1 MQQRFDSSPE
11 RAGARGQNDPGVD
24 DEFRVLT
31 TEEGRRLLAEVE
43 GMRSIRPADLA
54 RLRKLAAP
62 GVVAAAVRL
71 SMARRKAAEKFG
83 RGDRMWVEATG
94 VEQSTA
100 EPVARHKAAR
110 FGPCPLV
117 VDLCA
122 GIGGDAIAMAAT
134 SRVLAVDLDPGMCRR
149 ILWNAT
155 VYDVG
160 DRILAVRARA
170 ERFAIPRGGVGPS
183 RPGSPGRPRPSR
195 PRDRG
200 LHARPVVVGVDRP
213 ERARRGDQAQPG
225 RRLCATFPGS
235 GYEIELISL
244 RGECKEATVWFGEPA
259 SCLRRATR
267 LPEGV
272 TWTDRDAG
280 APGFAEVSPLSSW
293 IYDPDPSL
301 IRAGLLDGF
310 ARAHGLSRIA
320 DGVDYLTGPDR
331 VETPFLAAFAVRD
344 VSSMDPKH
352 LRRMIERHRVG
363 TLEIKVRGADVSPEA
378 LRARLKPRGEESA
391 TLLIVGGASPTRA
404 VLAQRVNQ

>member
-1 MQQRFDSSPE
+1 MQQRLDSSPE
-11 RAGARGQNDPGVD
+11 RAGARGQNGPDVD

-43 GMRSIRPADLA
+43 GMRSIRPADLV
-54 RLRKLAAP
+54 RLRKAAAP
-62 GVVAAAVRL
+62 GIVAAAVRL

-134 SRVLAVDLDPGMCRR
+134 SRVLAVDLDLGMCRR

-155 VYDVG
+155 AYDVG

-170 ERFAIPRGGVGPS
+170 ERFAIPRGAWVHLDPDRRAGRDRRARAIEDYAPGPS
-183 RPGSPGRPRPSR
+183 SWESIVRSVPGGAIKLSPAA
-195 PRDRG
+195 DF
-200 LHARPVVVGVDRP
+200 ARH
-213 ERARRGDQAQPG
+213 
-225 RRLCATFPGS
+225 FPGP

-293 IYDPDPSL
+293 IYEPDPSL

-310 ARAHGLSRIA
+310 ARAHGLSRVA
-320 DGVDYLTGPDR
+320 HGVDYLTSADPI
-331 VETPFLAAFAVRD
+331 VTPFLAAFAVCD

-378 LRARLKPRGEESA
+378 LRARLKPRGDESA
-391 TLLIVGGASPTRA
+391 TLLIVGGAGPACA
-404 VLAQRVNQ
+404 VLARRE